1 MIRLA
6 SQVIIL
12 QINFV
17 QQLNKLID
25 MKRKFDE
32 KKVLKILKNIFE
44 LEMAGVVRYTHYS
57 LMIFGSNR
65 LPLVDFFR
73 SQAKESLAHADL
85 VGEHITGLG
94 GHPPINAI
102 SIKDSNKH
110 EINEILK
117 ETLAHEQKAIS
128 VYYKLLNEVSNK
140 SVYLEEYSRS
150 MIQQEELH
158 SQEVEKMIKTN

>member
-1 MIRLA
+1 MNHLT
-6 SQVIIL
+6 SQVIYL

-44 LEMAGVVRYTHYS
+44 LEMAGVARYTHYS

-102 SIKDSNKH
+102 
-110 EINEILK
+110 
-117 ETLAHEQKAIS
+117 
-128 VYYKLLNEVSNK
+128 
-140 SVYLEEYSRS
+140 
-150 MIQQEELH
+150 
-158 SQEVEKMIKTN
+158 